1 MILFGNRKKSV
12 SIQNKLGAV
21 AAGLWLLLAGW
32 SQAHA
37 NATLTL
43 HFEQA
48 EVRVAIKAIA
58 DFTNLNIVVAD
69 SVAGHVSLRLKD
81 VPWEQA
87 LDVILKARNLGMRRE
102 ANVIWVAP
110 KMEILARQQQEL
122 EIRRAI
128 HSLEPVQTKGFRL
141 HYARAT
147 DVAGQLKTSV
157 GQGEKAVRLL
167 SPQGSVFAEA
177 RTNQVFVTDTQ
188 DKLDQVAALIEALDI
203 PVRQVLIEARMIEAD
218 ESFGKDL
225 ALRLGLQMAQAQEL
239 GRLNGRPIRGQIGL
253 QTGSSI
259 DGVAEFSLALLNP
272 ALTPWLNLEITA
284 NESERRIKT
293 LSSPRV
299 VTADQQRA
307 TIEDGRKFPFL
318 RRDADGNST
327 VVFID
332 ASLKLVVKPHITPDG
347 DVLMEIEVKN
357 DSPIVFNDQT
367 AIQTKSVST
376 QVLVENG
383 GTVVI
388 GGIFS
393 HEDLDSRTQTPGLGN
408 VPVLGHL
415 FRSRSSASR
424 RSEMMVFITPH
435 VLPDLKSTAQ
445 QVSN

>member
-1 MILFGNRKKSV
+1 MTTVKLIAAVWLLWLH
-12 SIQNKLGAV
+12 SIAV
-21 AAGLWLLLAGW
+21 AQPSLQHG
-32 SQAHA
+32 Q
-37 NATLTL
+37 TLSL
-43 HFEQA
+43 HLQQTD
-48 EVRVAIKAIA
+48 VRVALAAIA
-58 DFTNLNIVVAD
+58 NFTGLNVVVAD
-69 SVAGHVSLRLKD
+69 NVSGSITLRLKD

-87 LDVILKARNLGMRRE
+87 LDVILTARNLGMKRE
-102 ANVIWVAP
+102 GNVVWIAP
-110 KMEILARQQQEL
+110 RMDMLARQQQEL
-122 EIRRAI
+122 EIRQAI
-128 HSLEPVQTKGFRL
+128 QSMEPVQTQGFRL
-141 HYARAT
+141 HYARAQ
-147 DVAGQLKTSV
+147 DVAAQLKTST
-157 GQGEKAVRLL
+157 GQGDKAIRLL
-167 SPQGSVFAEA
+167 GAQGSVFAET
-177 RTNQVFVTDTQ
+177 RTNQVFVTDTP
-188 DKLDQVAALIEALDI
+188 DKLQQVAHLIEALDI

-218 ESFGKDL
+218 EAFGHDL
-225 ALRLGLQMAQAQEL
+225 AVRLGVKMADAAKV
-239 GRLNGRPIRGQIGL
+239 GSINGRPIRGQVGF
-253 QTGSSI
+253 QTGTSI

-272 ALTPWLNLEITA
+272 ALTPLLNLEITA
-284 NESERRIKT
+284 NETQRRIKT

-299 VTADQQRA
+299 VTADQQQA
-307 TIEDGRKFPFL
+307 TIEDGRKFPYL

-347 DVLMEIEVKN
+347 DVLMQLEVKN

-393 HEDLDSRTQTPGLGN
+393 HEDLNSRTQTPGLGD

-424 RSEMMVFITPH
+424 RSEMMVFITPR
-435 VLPDLKSTAQ
+435 VLPDFKSTAQ

>member
-1 MILFGNRKKSV
+1 MGTTVR
-12 SIQNKLGAV
+12 IQKTYCVMALCFWVLMGGIN
-21 AAGLWLLLAGW
+21 LAKA
-32 SQAHA
+32 S
-37 NATLTL
+37 TTMSL
-43 HFEQA
+43 HFEQV

-58 DFTNLNIVVAD
+58 DFTNLNVVVAD

-87 LDVILKARNLGMRRE
+87 LDVILKARNLGMRRDG
-102 ANVIWVAP
+102 NVIWVAP

-128 HSLEPVQTKGFRL
+128 HSLEPVRTQGFRL

-147 DVAGQLKTSV
+147 DVADQLKTSV
-157 GQGEKAVRLL
+157 GQGDKAVRLL

-225 ALRLGLQMAQAQEL
+225 AVRMGLQMAQAQTV
-239 GRLNGRPIRGQIGL
+239 GSLNGRPVRGQIGL
-253 QTGSSI
+253 QTGTTI

-272 ALTPWLNLEITA
+272 ALTPVLNLEITA
-284 NESERRIKT
+284 NENDRRIKT

-318 RRDADGNST
+318 RRDGDGNST

-332 ASLKLVVKPHITPDG
+332 ASLKLVVKPQITPDG